1 MNFFQIGK
9 NHYINGLRVI
19 LPVRLSEHFAP
30 QHNDKNSAK
39 NSPLGRAAFA
49 HLPRY
54 QELAVPK
61 YSCAP
66 ECLANER
73 MQLVKYAGYRDG
85 I

>member
-1 MNFFQIGK
+1 MTKMAQK
-9 NHYINGLRVI
+9 Y
-19 LPVRLSEHFAP
+19 
-30 QHNDKNSAK
+30 
-39 NSPLGRAAFA
+39 SPLGRAAFA
-49 HLPRY
+49 HLRRY